1 MDNYN
6 QNYEEHP
13 SGYNQYIPQQDNIS
27 LGDWIVTI
35 ILTAIPLVNIVMLII
50 WAVTDDTHPSKK
62 TWAQAQ
68 LIWMVISVILT
79 SIFYSVFGTMILGF
93 LGIRGL

>member
-6 QNYEEHP
+6 QNYEDHP
-13 SGYNQYIPQQDNIS
+13 GSYQGYIPQQDTIS
-27 LGDWIVTI
+27 LGEWIVTI
-35 ILTAIPLVNIVMLII
+35 LLSAIPVVNIVMLII

-79 SIFYSVFGTMILGF
+79 SIFYSVFGAMILGF
-93 LGIRGL
+93 LGMSRL